1 MGESEDIKLLY
12 EPNAPDY
19 RTVAQQSLFDKLA
32 PDPSL
37 STFLDILTRVDDI
50 FDIFNDTQSAPFT
63 VFCPVNSAFGD
74 HADADI
80 RANLKS
86 FLRNHIVPTGKLDSK
101 SLQHTQKLNTM
112 LEDQTIQ
119 VHHHVFLRKTVLN
132 DRATV
137 DTVDP
142 IEAANGIAYRIDE
155 VLRPVK

>member
-1 MGESEDIKLLY
+1 MAEAQDIKLLY

-50 FDIFNDTQSAPFT
+50 FDMFNNTESEPFT

-74 HADADI
+74 HANGDI
-80 RANLKS
+80 RANLKY
-86 FLRNHIVPTGKLDSK
+86 FLLNHIVPSGKLDQK
-101 SLQHTQKLNTM
+101 DLRHTQKLNTM
-112 LEDQTIQ
+112 LEDQTIR

-132 DRATV
+132 DKATV
-137 DTVDP
+137 DTADP
-142 IEAANGIAYRIDE
+142 IEAINGIAYRIDQ